1 MKSIAILCN
10 YRLDPNRVG
19 GMDYFY
25 WAFDAA
31 CREQGYKITW
41 FFPNN
46 AKHGNYPKL
55 HIVDCKENRIE
66 DFFLQYLKTES
77 ATYDYI
83 ICHFL
88 EICTSFY
95 RDVRNVTSAKIIA
108 VDHNP
113 RPLGGYTWRKQIRK
127 RINGVRF
134 GKYIDTYVGV
144 SEYTRRELI
153 KDFGNGIASRI
164 QVVYNGIDVS
174 RIRKRVV
181 RNMRHPQFLVACHLR
196 ESKGIQ
202 DLIEAV
208 SILPDLTKTHIHIDV
223 YGDGPYRSILE
234 EKTAAYGLQ
243 KQINF
248 NGSSDKLF
256 DIYANYDYLIH
267 PTHMECFSLGL
278 LESLA
283 ANVPVITTPVGGNEE
298 AVKHGVNGFIFAA
311 KNIQALSR
319 LLMNVF
325 EGKLSINEEVD
336 EQIRIKFTIDMMV
349 NNHLHLLD

>member
-1 MKSIAILCN
+1 
-10 YRLDPNRVG
+10 
-19 GMDYFY
+19 
-25 WAFDAA
+25 
-31 CREQGYKITW
+31 
-41 FFPNN
+41 
-46 AKHGNYPKL
+46 
-55 HIVDCKENRIE
+55 
-66 DFFLQYLKTES
+66 
-77 ATYDYI
+77 
-83 ICHFL
+83 
-88 EICTSFY
+88 
-95 RDVRNVTSAKIIA
+95 VRNVTSAKIIA

-113 RPLGGYTWRKQIRK
+113 RPLGGYTWRKKIRK

-208 SILPDLTKTHIHIDV
+208 SILPDLTKAHIHIDV

-248 NGSSDKLF
+248 KGSSDKLF

-311 KNIQALSR
+311 KNIQALSS

-325 EGKLSINEEVD
+325 EGKLSINEEVG
-336 EQIRIKFTIDMMV
+336 EQIRNKFTIDMMV